1 MVFFC
6 FFWGEGGRV
15 QTPPWKQGL
24 GLGCLTS
31 LSTILQLYCGSQF
44 YWRREPEYQEKT
56 TKGDLPQ
63 VTDKLDHIMSYWINL
78 AWASWQSK
86 YCRKAF
92 KIDRNYHPSNIFS
105 KLTTKKIK
113 NCTSFTPENY
123 NSLFTHNTKQISS
136 RYRYNVPWYKYTLHQ
151 IMSCLTILFV
161 CSFDMN

>member
-1 MVFFC
+1 M
-6 FFWGEGGRV
+6 GGNYYFGS
-15 QTPPWKQGL
+15 GL
-24 GLGCLTS
+24 GLWCLTL
-31 LSTILQLYCGSQF
+31 LSTIFQLYRDGQF
-44 YWRREPEYQEKT
+44 YWLRKQEKT
-56 TKGDLPQ
+56 TDLPQ
-63 VTDKLDHIMSYWINL
+63 VADKLDHIMSYWINL

-123 NSLFTHNTKQISS
+123 NSLFTHTNVIPNKISS

-161 CSFDMN
+161 CSFGMN